1 MNPNAPDDQTDSPAD
16 HPALPAGLRSLW
28 AEACEWAGWLAN
40 MFSLDKLRAGIRR
53 ETGARLAIWLRDIE
67 GAVRRLILAAALALS
82 PPAQRTPRTCASA
95 RTQPRVAGKRR
106 PAFHIFRLN
115 GAGETPAHA
124 TPPGTPHPRPYGH
137 IPFAADPLL
146 SLGALHAARH
156 PNARRQHAPRRR
168 NPLDRWVRPSRQDPD
183 WRLSED
189 DDTLMFSAP
198 AAPRASPPRTPRPP
212 RATHDLAAI
221 PASLPASLYDWHRR
235 YDEWERAVPAPDLA
249 ARLEA
254 LVHIVANPAAAIA
267 RAARRLHAARAA
279 ILPLARNASKLPGP
293 PRRAAQFPTAGHTT
307 DFLHRSQTAL
317 DTS

>member
-1 MNPNAPDDQTDSPAD
+1 MNPNAPDGQTDSPAD

-28 AEACEWAGWLAN
+28 AEACEWAGWLAG

-53 ETGARLAIWLRDIE
+53 ETGARLTIWLRDIE
-67 GAVRRLILAAALALS
+67 GAVRRLILAAALVFT

-95 RTQPRVAGKRR
+95 RTQPQAAGKRR

-115 GAGETPAHA
+115 GAGETPAHT
-124 TPPGTPHPRPYGH
+124 TPPGPSRPKPYGH

-146 SLGALHAARH
+146 NLGALHATSHASA
-156 PNARRQHAPRRR
+156 PRQHAPRRR
-168 NPLDRWVRPSRQDPD
+168 NPLDRWVRPSAPGP
-183 WRLSED
+183 RLAPVRRRRHAYVQRARRAPRIAA
-189 DDTLMFSAP
+189 TP
-198 AAPRASPPRTPRPP
+198 AARRARPRR
-212 RATHDLAAI
+212 I
-221 PASLPASLYDWHRR
+221 PESLPASLYDWRRR

-254 LVHIVANPAAAIA
+254 LAHIAANPAAAIA
-267 RAARRLHAARAA
+267 RAARRLYAARAT
-279 ILPLARNASKLPGP
+279 ILPLARNASTLPGP

-307 DFLHRSQTAL
+307 DFFHRSQTAL